1 MFLDFELGLSINS
14 SSNQHYSSENTMA
27 AALSFK
33 VYKGALLFAAFLGA
47 AKAQQVGTNTAE
59 VHPSLTWQKCAAG
72 GTCTSQSGK
81 VVVDANW
88 RWLHSTSGYTNCYTG
103 NEWDA
108 TLCPDDATCAKN
120 CALEGADYSGT
131 YGVTTSGSSLRV
143 NFVTTASQKNIGS
156 RLYLMENDTKYQMFK
171 LLNQEFTF
179 DVDVSNVPCGLNGAL
194 YFVSMDS
201 DGGMARYPA
210 NKAGAKYGTGYCDS
224 QCPRDLKF
232 INGQANVEGWEPSAN
247 DANAGTGNHGSCC
260 AEMDIWEANFI
271 STALTPHPC
280 DDPAQVEC
288 TGNACGGTYS
298 TDRYAG
304 TCDPDG
310 CDFNPYRQ
318 GNQSFYGPSKIVDT
332 TSPFTVV
339 TQFITNDGTST
350 GTLSEIK
357 RFYVQNGK
365 VIPQSVSTISA
376 VSGNSITETYCAAQ
390 KKAFGDTDVF
400 TQHGGLAGMGAALDE
415 GMVLVMSLWDDHNS
429 NMLWLDSIFP
439 TSATSTTPGAARGSC
454 DISSGDPTDVETN
467 DANAHVIFSNIKVGP
482 LGSTFSSTS
491 AGSGTTTTKATTTA
505 TTTKATTT
513 TTTTGSSTTGAAHYA
528 QCGGSGWTGATTC
541 ASPYTCQ
548 KQNDFYSQCL

>member
-1 MFLDFELGLSINS
+1 
-14 SSNQHYSSENTMA
+14 MA
-27 AALSFK
+27 STLSFNI
-33 VYKGALLFAAFLGA
+33 YKTALLFAAFLGA

-59 VHPSLTWQKCAAG
+59 VHPSLTWQKCTTG
-72 GTCTSQSGK
+72 GSCTSQSGK

-88 RWLHSTSGYTNCYTG
+88 RWLHSNTGYTNCYTG
-103 NEWDA
+103 NTWDA
-108 TLCPDDATCAKN
+108 TLCPDDVTCATN
-120 CALEGADYSGT
+120 CALDGADYSGT
-131 YGVTTSGSSLRV
+131 YGVTASGSSLRL

-156 RLYLMENDTKYQMFK
+156 RLYLMENDTKYQMFQ

-179 DVDVSNVPCGLNGAL
+179 DVDVSNLPCGLNGAL

-201 DGGMARYPA
+201 DGGMAKYPA

-232 INGQANVEGWEPSAN
+232 INGQANVEGWVPSSN

-260 AEMDIWEANFI
+260 AEMDIWEANSI
-271 STALTPHPC
+271 SNAVTPHPC
-280 DDPAQVEC
+280 DTPTQVMC
-288 TGNACGGTYS
+288 TGDACGGTYS
-298 TDRYAG
+298 SDRYGG

-332 TSPFTVV
+332 KSPFTVV

-365 VIPQSVSTISA
+365 VIPQSVSTISG
-376 VSGNSITETYCAAQ
+376 VSGNSITDSYCSAQ

-400 TQHGGLAGMGAALDE
+400 TKHGGMAGMSAGLDE

-429 NMLWLDSIFP
+429 NMLWLDSTYP
-439 TSATSTTPGAARGSC
+439 TTASSTTPGAARGSC
-454 DISSGDPTDVETN
+454 DISSGEPTDVETN
-467 DANAHVIFSNIKVGP
+467 DANAYVIYSNIKVGP
-482 LGSTFSSTS
+482 LGSTFSSAS
-491 AGSGTTTTKATTTA
+491 SGSGTTTT

-513 TTTTGSSTTGAAHYA
+513 TTTKATTTTTKATTTTTTGSTTTGAAHYA
-528 QCGGSGWTGATTC
+528 QCGGSSWTGATTC